1 MDRHELIWEYQRSI
15 IDLYKE
21 QGLTSLRGLY
31 DKYEING
38 RQIIIWHS
46 EATRKCSVKYNG
58 QFDYLKNF
66 DDLIFCSNE
75 LLYFTAHLYLY
86 RPYIN
91 NPIEEGFH
99 FSERMVYPNYPNLEA
114 MRYSM
119 FADVTSQTVYNYWD
133 RIGDLIASFF
143 PDKIKPHNVFFP
155 TAIEAIPADFHHNK
169 NYLWLKDFK
178 ENGYLELNKMRKQI
192 VHYTTSD
199 SDFKHKHLERTSD
212 KEAMQEL
219 QIERE
224 HLADFYKNHISLTLT
239 GLEKTLLFFEDIN
252 PILFAD
258 VE

>member
-21 QGLTSLRGLY
+21 HGLTSLRGLD

-38 RQIIIWHS
+38 RQIIMWHS
-46 EATRKCSVKYNG
+46 EVTRKCSVKHNG
-58 QFDYLKNF
+58 QFNYFKNF
-66 DDLIFCSNE
+66 DDLLFCSDE
-75 LLYFTAHLYLY
+75 LLYFTAHLFLY

-91 NPIEEGFH
+91 NPIEEGFQ
-99 FSERMVYPNYPNLEA
+99 FSGRMVYPNYQNLEA
-114 MRYSM
+114 KRYSM
-119 FADVTSQTVYNYWD
+119 FADVTSQKAYNYWD

-143 PDKIKPHNVFFP
+143 PDKIMPHNVFFP
-155 TAIEAIPADFHHNK
+155 TAIEAIPADFHDSE

-178 ENGYLELNKMRKQI
+178 ENGYVELNKMRKQI

-199 SDFKHKHLERTSD
+199 TDFKHKHLERTSD

-219 QIERE
+219 QRERE
-224 HLADFYKNHISLTLT
+224 HIADFYKNHISLTLT
-239 GLEKTLLFFEDIN
+239 GLEKTFQFFEDIN
-252 PILFAD
+252 PKLFAD